1 MIGQFGIDTS
11 RPQMEYYRSLSELHL
26 LLPVPA
32 RHTAHSSMKSRI
44 MYIERKAGALT
55 GSARV
60 GRVTFNRTGRTIY
73 YRDQVFRRIVGG
85 GFKSNYFEE
94 ATGEEYWI
102 SGPKRDG
109 SDRLY
114 GERVPI
120 EIDEDVREEYWT
132 IIRNLPDERL
142 TQCA

>member
-1 MIGQFGIDTS
+1 
-11 RPQMEYYRSLSELHL
+11 
-26 LLPVPA
+26 
-32 RHTAHSSMKSRI
+32 MKPRI
-44 MYIERKAGALT
+44 MYIERKAGSLT
-55 GSARV
+55 GSARI
-60 GRVTFNRTGRTIY
+60 GRVTFNRTGRTIF

-85 GFKSNYFEE
+85 GFKSNYIDE

-120 EIDEDVREEYWT
+120 EIDEDAREEYWT
-132 IIRNLPDERL
+132 TIRHLPNERL
-142 TQCA
+142 TKWA